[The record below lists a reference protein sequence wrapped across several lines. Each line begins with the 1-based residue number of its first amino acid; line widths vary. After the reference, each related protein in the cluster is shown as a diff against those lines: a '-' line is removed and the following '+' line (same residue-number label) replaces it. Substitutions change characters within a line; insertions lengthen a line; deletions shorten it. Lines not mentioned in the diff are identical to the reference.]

1 MILYLY
7 CYQISRHH
15 EVANQ
20 PTQDIRIVVA
30 HHRRRFEARKGVCKT
45 HVSLKIRARAHARKM
60 KVISAGIP
68 FRGYVNLAYRCQKN
82 EGIGLQATHTSICL
96 WQGMRRK
103 RSLATNHIFKNP
115 NR

>member
-1 MILYLY
+1 MIFYLY

-45 HVSLKIRARAHARKM
+45 HMILKYQG
-60 KVISAGIP
+60 SGSCP
-68 FRGYVNLAYRCQKN
+68 KN
-82 EGIGLQATHTSICL
+82 ESGLRAS
-96 WQGMRRK
+96 
-103 RSLATNHIFKNP
+103 RSGDM
-115 NR
+115 